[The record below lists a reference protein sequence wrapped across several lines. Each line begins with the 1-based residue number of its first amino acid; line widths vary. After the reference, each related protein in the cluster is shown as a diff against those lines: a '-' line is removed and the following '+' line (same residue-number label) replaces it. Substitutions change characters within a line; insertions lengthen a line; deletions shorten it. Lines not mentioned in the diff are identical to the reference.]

1 MDGILNVSSIA
12 VAFGSGKGFPSD
24 ESEGEETMITIKTHF
39 ADDEVKI
46 LVKTSTKAKIKLANA
61 RFLHLRFCDN

>member
-1 MDGILNVSSIA
+1 MRVLSNVSGIA
-12 VAFGSGKGFPSD
+12 VAIGSGKGFPSD
-24 ESEGEETMITIKTHF
+24 ESEEEETMITTKTHF

-46 LVKTSTKAKIKLANA
+46 LVKISTKAKMKLTNA